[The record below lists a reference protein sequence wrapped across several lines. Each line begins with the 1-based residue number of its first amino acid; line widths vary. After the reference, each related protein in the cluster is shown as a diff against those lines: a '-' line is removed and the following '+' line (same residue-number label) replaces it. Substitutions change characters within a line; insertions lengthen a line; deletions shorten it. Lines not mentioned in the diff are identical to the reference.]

1 MSRTILD
8 LTDAEILEIT
18 KSPEMSLE
26 DINRIK
32 AVLKEIKEV
41 YMFGPHSGLTHAEH
55 CWMWGP
61 AHYGCAV
68 TALGKAMGYT
78 K

>member
-8 LTDAEILEIT
+8 LTDAEILKITGEI
-18 KSPEMSLE
+18 SLE
-26 DINRIK
+26 DIHRVK
-32 AVLKEIKEV
+32 AVLKEIKEM
-41 YMFGPHSGLTHAEH
+41 YMFGPHNGLTHAEH

-68 TALGKAMGYT
+68 AALGKALGYT